1 MRNFK
6 NTRIVCLA
14 NSRKMGGRCV
24 AGKEVLPG
32 GRPGRWVRPVSARE
46 DGGVSE
52 DERQY
57 EGGSEPR
64 VLDVIDVPIL
74 HARPR
79 DYQQENWLLDPDH
92 YWERVGRFTAGELQ
106 HYLDPVG
113 PLWVDGHSSSSGHN
127 DRVPFSSAVSLSSS
141 LKLIRVGGLALSVF
155 YNRQRIRRQAK
166 SAGTFQLCW
175 YRVRAPRHR
184 SRLRREVPEAVRWQL
199 HRRQETSDR
208 KSWRDVPRFWL
219 QTHRRH
225 YRTLMEEPV

>member
-1 MRNFK
+1 MTNFK
-6 NTRIVCLA
+6 SRRIVCLA
-14 NSRKMGGRCV
+14 NSRKRGGRCI
-24 AGKEVLPG
+24 AGKEILPD

-141 LKLIRVGGLALSVF
+141 LKLIRVGGLALSVSTIASEF
-155 YNRQRIRRQAK
+155 GDKRSLQGRFSY
-166 SAGTFQLCW
+166 AGTEYAL
-175 YRVRAPRHR
+175 RVTDPAYEERY
-184 SRLRREVPEAVRWQL
+184 LRR
-199 HRRQETSDR
+199 SDDSYTVGKR
-208 KSWRDVPRFWL
+208 LVTVSLGGMFHGFGYKLIAAIIER
-219 QTHRRH
+219 
-225 YRTLMEEPV
+225 